1 MVAILPVPWVSR
13 QPGMRAILCTGGAVV
28 HLLAGGMEV
37 WLTGIRATGIGCF
50 FDDVMHQILGIEDH
64 SWQSLYHFTV
74 GGPIDDRRLKTLA
87 PNVHLESPR

>member
-1 MVAILPVPWVSR
+1 
-13 QPGMRAILCTGGAVV
+13 
-28 HLLAGGMEV
+28 MEV
-37 WLTGIRATGIGCF
+37 WRTGIRATGIGCF